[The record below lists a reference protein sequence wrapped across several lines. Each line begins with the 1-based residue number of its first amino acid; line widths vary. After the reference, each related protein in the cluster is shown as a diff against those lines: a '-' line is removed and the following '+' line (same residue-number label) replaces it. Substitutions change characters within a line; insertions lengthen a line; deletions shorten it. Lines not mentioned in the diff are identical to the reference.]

1 MKREI
6 WIAAFLVISSVQ
18 VASAAPVVFGGV
30 TVDTSTGPTTAVAGG
45 TGRIGTFISNASN
58 TFTAAGVTT
67 IGQAAGGVAGS
78 ALFVGERFNN
88 ENGSGI
94 VTPTSQY
101 LTGTAAVTFAAPIF
115 NNVGNNL
122 AVFVSGQLNSVNS
135 QGFKETTSVRVLGSS
150 GSYWY
155 QDAFSFTA
163 TQTTNNNVFGFFT
176 YLYDL
181 ADLGVADFASI
192 NGIEISNFTPWATV
206 TGGSGDGK
214 SGAVDNTGLTGV
226 SIVGGIGNR
235 SFPAGTGGSCVTGSG
250 VLPAGTTGNSYCFS
264 GVFSG
269 NTFERFD
276 TDPDLLYAAALQ
288 GSTAAQVPLPGT
300 LWLALAG
307 FAALGVAR
315 RRS

>member
-30 TVDTSTGPTTAVAGG
+30 TVDTSNGPTTVVTGG
-45 TGRIGTFISNASN
+45 TGRTGTFISNAS
-58 TFTAAGVTT
+58 TPFTTAGVTT
-67 IGQAAGGVAGS
+67 FGQLAGGVAGS
-78 ALFVGERFNN
+78 ALFVGESF
-88 ENGSGI
+88 SG
-94 VTPTSQY
+94 TSTSQY

-115 NNVGNNL
+115 NIVGNNL
-122 AVFVSGQLNSVNS
+122 AVFVSGQLNTANAG
-135 QGFKETTSVRVLGSS
+135 GFKETTSVRVLGSS
-150 GSYWY
+150 GRFWY
-155 QDAFSFTA
+155 QDAFSFTE
-163 TQTTNNNVFGFFT
+163 TLTNANNDRFGFFT

-181 ADLGVADFASI
+181 SDLGVANFASI
-192 NGIEISNFTPWATV
+192 NGIEISNFSPWATV
-206 TGGSGDGK
+206 IGGSGDGK
-214 SGAVDNTGLTGV
+214 SGEVDDTGLGGV
-226 SIVGGIGNR
+226 SIVGGLGNR
-235 SFPAGTGGSCVTGSG
+235 FAPAGTGGSCVTGSG
-250 VLPAGTTGNSYCFS
+250 VLPAGTTGNSYCLS
-264 GVFSG
+264 GVFGG

-307 FAALGVAR
+307 FAALGAAR